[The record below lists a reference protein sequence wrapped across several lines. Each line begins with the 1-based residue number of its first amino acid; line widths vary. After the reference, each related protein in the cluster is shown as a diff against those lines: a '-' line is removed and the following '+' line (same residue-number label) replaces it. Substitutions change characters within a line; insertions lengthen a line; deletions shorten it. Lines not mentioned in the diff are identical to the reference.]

1 MNIVLAA
8 ATRREI
14 EPVIHYL
21 NERIYLRK
29 HQSVDVLTTGVGM
42 MNTTYALTRKVC
54 TDKPT
59 LVVQAGIAGSFHPIY
74 APGMVVTVK
83 EEMMGD
89 LGVLQQDQWQ
99 DVFDMGLDKENT
111 PPWHEKKLVNPHKNL
126 LNKLQLECVRAIT
139 VNQVSTDMDSIQR
152 MRDKYLP
159 VVESME
165 GAAFH
170 YVCLKEGI
178 PFLQIRAI
186 SNMVGER
193 NKSKWKMAEAITSLN
208 EELIKLLNQ
217 ITDPY

>member
-29 HQSVDVLTTGVGM
+29 HQSVDVVTTGVGM

-74 APGMVVTVK
+74 APGMVVTVR
-83 EEMMGD
+83 EEMVGD
-89 LGVLQQDQWQ
+89 LGVLQQGEWQ

-111 PPWHEKKLVNPHKNL
+111 SPWHEKKLVNPHKNL
-126 LNKLQLECVRAIT
+126 LNKLPLECVRAIT

-152 MRDKYLP
+152 MRDKYQP

-208 EELIKLLNQ
+208 EQLIKLLNQ